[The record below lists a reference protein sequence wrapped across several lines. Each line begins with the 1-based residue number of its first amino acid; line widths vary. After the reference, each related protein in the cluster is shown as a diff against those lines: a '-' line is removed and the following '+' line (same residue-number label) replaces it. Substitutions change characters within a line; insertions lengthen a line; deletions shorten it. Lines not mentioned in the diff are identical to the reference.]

1 MINLA
6 ISTSIILFSIAGN
19 LSAQQ
24 LLSEGMVVKGTLST
38 TDTLVYQFD
47 VGLDHFVLGELNQI
61 SVNVSARLSDPNGQ
75 VLGTGENPSRGSMI
89 LPFENMDEGR
99 HTIEVFSQT
108 GETGSFELSLKSVR
122 PLATDPSALVNQLMA
137 PYDRT
142 DSPGAAVSVWK
153 DGVNLFSK
161 TYGMANLTYGIPFEL
176 DTPTNIGSTSKQFT
190 AFAIM
195 LLNDRGE
202 LSLDDDIRKH
212 LPELP
217 EFEHL
222 ITVRNLIT
230 HTSGLREF
238 LNLFTMAGRQLDN
251 GDHID
256 RKELITIVQRQ
267 PALQNPP
274 NTEWNYNNTA
284 FGLAAVIVE
293 RISEMPFHEFMRD
306 NVFEPLG
313 MTHSQVRPSAE
324 HIVPKRSVGYI
335 LGADGF
341 EEKKDLG
348 GAVGAGGIYASVVD
362 LQRWAENYR
371 NPVVGNA
378 KIFEEMMTS
387 FVLDDGE
394 KTDYGYG
401 LMIEEQRGLRR
412 IEHGGADVAH
422 RSQLVLYPEINAGLT
437 VQSNHANFDSS
448 IAYRLGAA
456 FFGEHMDPENSEES
470 DFDPDSYDLENFD
483 ELAGKYALDAVPSFV
498 LDFTR
503 SGDSLFT
510 QATDQIKLQII
521 PTSDLTFRLTRVEA
535 SVEFHRNEDGTVDSV
550 TLDQA
555 GRLEQHAS
563 PQSMNQR
570 VSILTIFRE
579 LISVRK

>member
-274 NTEWNYNNTA
+274 NTEWNYNN
-284 FGLAAVIVE
+284 
-293 RISEMPFHEFMRD
+293 R
-306 NVFEPLG
+306 
-313 MTHSQVRPSAE
+313 
-324 HIVPKRSVGYI
+324 KC
-335 LGADGF
+335 
-341 EEKKDLG
+341 
-348 GAVGAGGIYASVVD
+348 
-362 LQRWAENYR
+362 
-371 NPVVGNA
+371 
-378 KIFEEMMTS
+378 
-387 FVLDDGE
+387 
-394 KTDYGYG
+394 
-401 LMIEEQRGLRR
+401 
-412 IEHGGADVAH
+412 
-422 RSQLVLYPEINAGLT
+422 
-437 VQSNHANFDSS
+437 
-448 IAYRLGAA
+448 
-456 FFGEHMDPENSEES
+456 
-470 DFDPDSYDLENFD
+470 
-483 ELAGKYALDAVPSFV
+483 
-498 LDFTR
+498 
-503 SGDSLFT
+503 LFT
-510 QATDQIKLQII
+510 NLCETMFSNLW
-521 PTSDLTFRLTRVEA
+521 E
-535 SVEFHRNEDGTVDSV
+535 
-550 TLDQA
+550 
-555 GRLEQHAS
+555 
-563 PQSMNQR
+563 
-570 VSILTIFRE
+570 
-579 LISVRK
+579 